1 MCVCLIS
8 SAQNYIYGHI
18 NNEACSSHLDF
29 NCPKNLA
36 CNNE

>member
-8 SAQNYIYGHI
+8 SAQNYVYDHM
-18 NNEACSSHLDF
+18 NNEACNSHLDF
-29 NCPKNLA
+29 NCSKNLV